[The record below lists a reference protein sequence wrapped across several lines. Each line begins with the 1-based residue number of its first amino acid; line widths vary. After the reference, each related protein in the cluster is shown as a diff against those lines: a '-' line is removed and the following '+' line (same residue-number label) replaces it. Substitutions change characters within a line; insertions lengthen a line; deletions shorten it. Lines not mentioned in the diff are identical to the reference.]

1 MHSKKLVFTFCIVG
15 LLAGC
20 ADLDRKE
27 QGALSGAA
35 LGAAGGA
42 LIGHM
47 AKGTPLRGA
56 AWGAGAGAAGG
67 YLYQRQQGH

>member
-1 MHSKKLVFTFCIVG
+1 MYMKKLLFGLCITS

-35 LGAAGGA
+35 IGAAGGA
-42 LIGHM
+42 LIGNM

-56 AWGAGAGAAGG
+56 AIGAAAGATGG
-67 YLYQRQQGH
+67 YLYQRQKH